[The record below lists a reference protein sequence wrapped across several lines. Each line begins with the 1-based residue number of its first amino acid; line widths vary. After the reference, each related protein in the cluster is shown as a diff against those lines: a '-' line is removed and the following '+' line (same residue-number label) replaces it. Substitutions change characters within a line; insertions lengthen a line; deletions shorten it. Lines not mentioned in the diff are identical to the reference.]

1 MASRSTNN
9 SMQSMFQESLS
20 SATSL
25 PQLSIP
31 SIAPTASSS
40 STPGQVVVSSGAAIS
55 PDMVALITQTV
66 QAALAAEQAKDP
78 PSGPVV
84 SSPSSTLSSSTPLVG
99 AIGGVPLFSA
109 LGSAPSSVSL
119 PGPSSSGRPFSFVVL
134 SFISTFTVPVMSVS
148 SSAMSA
154 ASSLFGAS
162 RDVAMAGTVQPSPL
176 VDQPFVVGPGFSP
189 VPVKLVLQIVAGKYI
204 DLSKLLP
211 ANLQLK
217 EPEPQLMLD
226 GRLVLTSQPK
236 KPRHR
241 IDDIATWSEAFAIF
255 SLILV
260 THFPHRWKDLMQYQ
274 LLILRTHWHFTGRVW
289 LTYDQAFREH
299 AAATRLT
306 DWSCM
311 NVQLFNFHAAG
322 SSARS
327 STSLHPPEW
336 EPLGSSGS
344 LVVCISWNRG
354 RCTSPLSICRYAH
367 HCSSC
372 SGAHRATAY
381 PTSSKVNRG
390 DGKQRSSFFGEQI
403 ASFVVRTSISWLL
416 SPPSFFLKW
425 AC

>member
-9 SMQSMFQESLS
+9 SMQPVFQESLS
-20 SATSL
+20 SAESL
-25 PQLSIP
+25 PQLSVP

-40 STPGQVVVSSGAAIS
+40 STPGQVVASSGAAIS

-66 QAALAAEQAKDP
+66 QAALAAERTKDL

-84 SSPSSTLSSSTPLVG
+84 SSPSSTFSSSAPLVG
-99 AIGGVPLFSA
+99 AIGGVPSFSA

-119 PGPSSSGRPFSFVVL
+119 PDPSSSGRPFSSFVVP
-134 SFISTFTVPVMSVS
+134 SFISTFTAPVMSVS

-162 RDVAMAGTVQPSPL
+162 RDVAMASTVQPSPI

-189 VPVKLVLQIVAGKYI
+189 VPVKLVSQIVAGKYI

-236 KPRHR
+236 KPRRR
-241 IDDIATWSEAFAIF
+241 IDDVATWSEAFAIF

-274 LLILRTHWHFTGRVW
+274 LLILRTHRHFTGQVW

-311 NVQLFNFHAAG
+311 NGQLFNFHAAG

-327 STSLHPPEW
+327 STSSHPPEW
-336 EPLGSSGS
+336 EPTGSSGS

-367 HCSSC
+367 RCSSC
-372 SGAHRATAY
+372 SGAHRATAC

-390 DGKQRSSFFGEQI
+390 DGKRRSS
-403 ASFVVRTSISWLL
+403 
-416 SPPSFFLKW
+416 SPSAVGSSSGSKSRRS
-425 AC
+425 

>member
-20 SATSL
+20 SAASL

-109 LGSAPSSVSL
+109 LGSAPSSMSL

-162 RDVAMAGTVQPSPL
+162 RDVAMAGTVQPSLL
-176 VDQPFVVGPGFSP
+176 VDQPFVVGPSFSP
-189 VPVKLVLQIVAGKYI
+189 VPVKLVSQIVAGKY
-204 DLSKLLP
+204 SQTPLLRTP
-211 ANLQLK
+211 LGPEKVSVLQSVLIKRVKLK
-217 EPEPQLMLD
+217 ENGWNGTKKLS
-226 GRLVLTSQPK
+226 VITSVRIK
-236 KPRHR
+236 RVSVERGFTVHR
-241 IDDIATWSEAFAIF
+241 SEQTAPGQFA
-255 SLILV
+255 
-260 THFPHRWKDLMQYQ
+260 
-274 LLILRTHWHFTGRVW
+274 
-289 LTYDQAFREH
+289 A
-299 AAATRLT
+299 
-306 DWSCM
+306 
-311 NVQLFNFHAAG
+311 
-322 SSARS
+322 
-327 STSLHPPEW
+327 
-336 EPLGSSGS
+336 
-344 LVVCISWNRG
+344 
-354 RCTSPLSICRYAH
+354 
-367 HCSSC
+367 
-372 SGAHRATAY
+372 
-381 PTSSKVNRG
+381 
-390 DGKQRSSFFGEQI
+390 
-403 ASFVVRTSISWLL
+403 
-416 SPPSFFLKW
+416 
-425 AC
+425 

>member
-9 SMQSMFQESLS
+9 SMQSVFQESLS
-20 SATSL
+20 SAESL
-25 PQLSIP
+25 PQLSVL

-40 STPGQVVVSSGAAIS
+40 STPGQVVASSGAAIS
-55 PDMVALITQTV
+55 PDMVALITQTI
-66 QAALAAEQAKDP
+66 QAALAAERAKDP

-84 SSPSSTLSSSTPLVG
+84 LSPSSTFSSSAPLVG
-99 AIGGVPLFSA
+99 AIGGVPSFSA
-109 LGSAPSSVSL
+109 LG
-119 PGPSSSGRPFSFVVL
+119 
-134 SFISTFTVPVMSVS
+134 
-148 SSAMSA
+148 
-154 ASSLFGAS
+154 SSLFGAS
-162 RDVAMAGTVQPSPL
+162 HDVTMAGTVQPSPIA
-176 VDQPFVVGPGFSP
+176 DQPFVVGPGFSP
-189 VPVKLVLQIVAGKYI
+189 VPVKLVSQIVAGKYI

-236 KPRHR
+236 KPRCR

-260 THFPHRWKDLMQYQ
+260 THFPHRWKDSMQYQ
-274 LLILRTHWHFTGRVW
+274 LLILRTHQHFTGQVW

-306 DWSCM
+306 NWSCM

-322 SSARS
+322 SSVRS
-327 STSLHPPEW
+327 STSSHPPKW
-336 EPLGSSGS
+336 EPTGSSGS

-354 RCTSPLSICRYAH
+354 HCTLL
-367 HCSSC
+367 
-372 SGAHRATAY
+372 HR
-381 PTSSKVNRG
+381 VV
-390 DGKQRSSFFGEQI
+390 RSSHKHQLAPFPHP
-403 ASFVVRTSISWLL
+403 
-416 SPPSFFLKW
+416 PPSFFLEW

>member
-9 SMQSMFQESLS
+9 STQSVFQESLS
-20 SATSL
+20 SAESL

-31 SIAPTASSS
+31 SVAPTASSS
-40 STPGQVVVSSGAAIS
+40 SAPGQVVASSGAAIS

-66 QAALAAEQAKDP
+66 QAAAERAKDP

-84 SSPSSTLSSSTPLVG
+84 SSPSSTFISSASLVG
-99 AIGGVPLFSA
+99 AIGGVPSFSA

-119 PGPSSSGRPFSFVVL
+119 PGPSSSGRPFSSFVVP
-134 SFISTFTVPVMSVS
+134 SFISTFTAPVMSVS
-148 SSAMSA
+148 SLAMSA

-162 RDVAMAGTVQPSPL
+162 HDLAVAGTVQPSPI
-176 VDQPFVVGPGFSP
+176 VDQPFVIGPGFSP
-189 VPVKLVLQIVAGKYI
+189 VPIKLVSQIVAGKYI
-204 DLSKLLP
+204 DLSELLP

-226 GRLVLTSQPK
+226 GRLVLTSQPR
-236 KPRHR
+236 KPRRR

-255 SLILV
+255 SLVLV

-274 LLILRTHWHFTGRVW
+274 LLIFRTHRHFTGQVW

-299 AAATRLT
+299 AAATGLT
-306 DWSCM
+306 VWSCM
-311 NVQLFNFHAAG
+311 NVQLFNLHAAG

-336 EPLGSSGS
+336 EPTGSSGS

-354 RCTSPLSICRYAH
+354 RCTSPLSICRDAH
-367 HCSSC
+367 RCSSC
-372 SGAHRATAY
+372 SGAHRATAC

-390 DGKQRSSFFGEQI
+390 DGKRSS
-403 ASFVVRTSISWLL
+403 S
-416 SPPSFFLKW
+416 SPSAGGSSSGNKSRRL
-425 AC
+425 